1 MYSFFSS
8 YRGGFQALTSFL
20 IIKQSSGRF
29 YEGKAL
35 NWFPDI
41 HPRVTADELRNGLE
55 NVIANE
61 YL

>member
-1 MYSFFSS
+1 M
-8 YRGGFQALTSFL
+8 TSFL
-20 IIKQSSGRF
+20 DIKQSSGRF

-61 YL
+61 YWDIGN